1 MKKTLSIL
9 LITLATIVVNAQQ
22 PESVVCV
29 ECPGGSTSYGG
40 SIIGPNNT
48 ANGGIAIGS
57 YSNATGGLNS
67 NSISIG
73 TNVEASGPLSFVIG
87 EGGGSQY
94 RLVNGTPQSLMIG
107 FNSKFPTLFI
117 ERAPS
122 SDLYYGR
129 TGKVGIGN
137 VTNPEAKLHIRA
149 DAEEDANLF
158 LEPTNWEGGKTA
170 DIYLGNVFNRISA
183 GSNRGIEFYS
193 ESKFFFE
200 NGPIGVGTDDP
211 QSLLHLYAN
220 EGQTAAIFVEPGY
233 WGLNQQASVALGNF
247 QHSITGSYDQGLVFN
262 TGSNFLFKHGNVG
275 MGEVIEPLAKLH
287 IKGGENETPNIFI
300 EPFRFETDEGVNQA
314 GLFLGDFEHGVA
326 YNSNSGLIYLTANYH
341 LFQGGNVGIGTFEP
355 AALFHVQDME
365 GDFLYDQSRAIISS
379 NGYSASYSLVTGI
392 GEQWDISHLIFDH
405 TLNLDHT
412 LNFKYNDVVHMAA
425 TQEEGLFVHNN
436 LTVCDL
442 DHGNPYSYPPGSIHV
457 IHNQTELDKK
467 AAEFVTHEGG
477 RIFFV
482 PKVGNFGY
490 NKLSREG
497 DVGIFWSNTTSQT
510 TEGGRLII
518 APHYSGSENIYSG
531 IFMTHEGNVGIHVS
545 EPSARLDVKN
555 RLQISG
561 WDPDS
566 IDPKSFIIK
575 STQDTEVFVI
585 RPSGETFIANKL
597 WAQEVEVVA
606 DVWSDFVFSESY
618 KLRPLKEV
626 EGFILENK
634 HLPDVPSEKEIKEDG
649 LNLGEMDAIL
659 LQKIEELTLY
669 IIEQEKIIEALSQ
682 EVELIKSTS
691 Q

>member
-1 MKKTLSIL
+1 MKKIFVFFSLTLMLQIAIAQTCVVCDDNSTVSTSSTIGLYSTAFGAGSVSIGSNAH
-9 LITLATIVVNAQQ
+9 TLAN
-22 PESVVCV
+22 SMN
-29 ECPGGSTSYGG
+29 S
-40 SIIGPNNT
+40 
-48 ANGGIAIGS
+48 IAIGS
-57 YSNATGGLNS
+57 KVETVAGLSMVIGTGPYTSSGKLS
-67 NSISIG
+67 NSIS
-73 TNVEASGPLSFVIG
+73 N
-87 EGGGSQY
+87 
-94 RLVNGTPQSLMIG
+94 SLMIG
-107 FNSKFPTLFI
+107 FNSQFPTFFVS
-117 ERAPS
+117 EPEFPS
-122 SDLYYGR
+122 PEYTNTGR
-129 TGKVGIGN
+129 IAIGN
-137 VTNPEAKLHIRA
+137 IPVNEIQAKLHIREDDGY
-149 DAEEDANLF
+149 DAA
-158 LEPTNWEGGKTA
+158 
-170 DIYLGNVFNRISA
+170 V
-183 GSNRGIEFYS
+183 
-193 ESKFFFE
+193 
-200 NGPIGVGTDDP
+200 
-211 QSLLHLYAN
+211 
-220 EGQTAAIFVEPGY
+220 
-233 WGLNQQASVALGNF
+233 
-247 QHSITGSYDQGLVFN
+247 
-262 TGSNFLFKHGNVG
+262 
-275 MGEVIEPLAKLH
+275 
-287 IKGGENETPNIFI
+287 FI
-300 EPFRFETDEGVNQA
+300 EPVSWTQGKRAILG
-314 GLFLGDFEHGVA
+314 LGDFEHGITG
-326 YNSNSGLIYLTANYH
+326 SLSKGLIFSSATHYRFLDGKVGIGAFINDDIEAKVHIKCAQNEQADLFIEPYIDPFQGEGGEGFWQASLYLGTKEHGVAGISEYGLVYSTSLNH
-341 LFQGGNVGIGTFEP
+341 VFQGGNVGIGTFEP

-442 DHGNPYSYPPGSIHV
+442 DHGNPYSYHPGSIHV
-457 IHNQTELDKK
+457 FHNQTELDKK

-490 NKLSREG
+490 NKLSRQG

-518 APHYSGSENIYSG
+518 APHYSGPEDIYSG

-545 EPSARLDVKN
+545 EPSARLDVRD

-561 WDPDS
+561 WDPNPD
-566 IDPKSFIIK
+566 DPKSFIIK

-585 RPSGETFIANKL
+585 RPTGETFIANKL
-597 WAQEVEVVA
+597 WAQEVQVVA

-618 KLRPLKEV
+618 KLRPLEEV
-626 EGFILENK
+626 EDFILENK